1 MCLLV
6 SVKTNTIS
14 CSNVKMIKI
23 YIPEGM
29 RGSHYADS
37 VGEGFEREE
46 SRRDFMM
53 WDDEADNEIGDQGQQ
68 REHVEK

>member
-6 SVKTNTIS
+6 SVETNTIS

-29 RGSHYADS
+29 RGSHYAGS

-46 SRRDFMM
+46 RD
-53 WDDEADNEIGDQGQQ
+53 
-68 REHVEK
+68 RE